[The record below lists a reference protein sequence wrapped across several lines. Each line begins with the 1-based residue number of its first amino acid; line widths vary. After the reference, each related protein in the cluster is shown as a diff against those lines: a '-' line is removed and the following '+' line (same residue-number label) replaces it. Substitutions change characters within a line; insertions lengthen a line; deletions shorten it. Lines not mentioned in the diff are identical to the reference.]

1 MSGLQV
7 FENPAFGSVRTLTEN
22 GKTLFC
28 AVDIARPLGYAKPHN
43 AIQAHCPHAL
53 KRGIGVQTGTKADGS
68 PAMQEIEMAFIP
80 EGDVYRLIARSRLPE
95 AQKFESW
102 IFDEVVPSIR
112 KTGGYIAGSADMS
125 DMEIMSKAFL
135 IAQRTICER
144 DAAIKRL
151 ESDNRAMSA
160 EIAAFAPVRG
170 YVNEILSSPG
180 TLTTTQIAADYGMSA
195 RKLNDI
201 LREEKIQHKV
211 NGQWILYRE
220 QMEKGYTKSV
230 TIPIKHRDGTPDTKM
245 HTQWTQKGRLM
256 IHGILTRRG
265 VLANADSAEAEASP

>member
-1 MSGLQV
+1 MNELQV
-7 FENPAFGSVRTLTEN
+7 FQNPAFGSVRALNIEGEPWFVGKDVAEILRYERTTKAVADRVDAEDRMMID
-22 GKTLFC
+22 GKTQSQFG
-28 AVDIARPLGYAKPHN
+28 IELGQRGGWLINESGLYSLILSSKLDSAK
-43 AIQAHCPHAL
+43 AF
-53 KRGIGVQTGTKADGS
+53 KRWVTS
-68 PAMQEIEMAFIP
+68 
-80 EGDVYRLIARSRLPE
+80 
-95 AQKFESW
+95 
-102 IFDEVVPSIR
+102 EVLPSIR

-195 RKLNDI
+195 RKLNGI

-265 VLANADSAEAEASP
+265 VLANADNAEAAP